1 MLTNRSRPYSQLLFC
16 RQVATIGGWWRQT
29 MTTSEGVDR
38 LLAAARD
45 TMAKVTDCWAATPSA
60 DGGVS
65 VRVVMPIAGVPG
77 EDDWTIWFATGG
89 GSRKAG
95 EIRRAGRLTLRI
107 SASSRSRL
115 CRSHRPSRTR
125 RRQSRNSRPVAREMA
140 GLLPGRPRRPQ
151 YGFRQGECRAHRILP
166 ARRLAGA
173 IRFAAFG
180 ARARCGSPVECR
192 LRLSVRPSWT
202 AASKPRR
209 SFMPN
214 NFPDRRRAGASPPL
228 CGCGDA

>member
-1 MLTNRSRPYSQLLFC
+1 
-16 RQVATIGGWWRQT
+16 
-29 MTTSEGVDR
+29 MTTTEGVDR

-65 VRVVMPIAGVPG
+65 VRVVAPIPGVPG
-77 EDDWTIWFATGG
+77 EDDWTIWLATGG

-95 EIRRAGRLTLRI
+95 EIRRSGRLTLGYQHHPDRAYVALI
-107 SASSRSRL
+107 GRAALFEDRAEI
-115 CRSHRPSRTR
+115 R
-125 RRQSRNSRPVAREMA
+125 RRWVETWRVYF
-140 GLLPGRPRRPQ
+140 PRGPDDPEH
-151 YGFRQGECRAHRILP
+151 GSRQGERRAHRTVR

-173 IRFAAFG
+173 IRFTAVG
-180 ARARCGSPVECR
+180 APARCGSPVECR
-192 LRLSVRPSWT
+192 LRLSVRPNCT
-202 AASKPRR
+202 AANRPRR
-209 SFMPN
+209 RFRPK